1 MSSSK
6 QRPPRP
12 PTNALTVV
20 FFIGA
25 VFFVLAFGG
34 RALEGYRL
42 HRYNATL
49 RAEIGALK
57 EQQER
62 LRERLEYVQT
72 SAYVEE
78 VAREQYKWTSDGK
91 TLVIPILKQDPA
103 AAVSPTPSAHA
114 AASAHDK
121 PPSCC
126 WPLWQALLA
135 PFD

>member
-1 MSSSK
+1 
-6 QRPPRP
+6 
-12 PTNALTVV
+12 V

-49 RAEIGALK
+49 RAEIRALE
-57 EQQER
+57 EQQDR

-72 SAYVEE
+72 SEYVEK
-78 VAREQYKWTSDGK
+78 VAREQYKWTKDGE

-103 AAVSPTPSAHA
+103 AAVSPTPSAHPVV
-114 AASAHDK
+114 STHDK

-126 WPLWQALLA
+126 WPLWWALLA